1 MNFGNIV
8 YNEDVSRFVEV
19 EGDPESF
26 ISLNKDLDF
35 FRDDDCYIK
44 FVKKC
49 EQLVRHSPDYPIF
62 VRWVKDVLGINF
74 CQVSSQIYDT
84 DATIE
89 MHHGPIFTLYDITSI
104 VLNDF
109 LKKNRKINSMRIVDQ
124 VIQEHFDCRVQVV
137 MLAVTNHEAA
147 HNRDL
152 FLNVNQGIGD
162 ISGFIEK
169 YKNELEDIHK
179 YKVWNYINLCKNNPS
194 FDRGYLDIDHISKI
208 VKL

>member
-19 EGDPESF
+19 EGDPESS
-26 ISLNKDLDF
+26 ISLNKDLDY
-35 FRDDDCYIK
+35 FRDDDCYVK

-109 LKKNRKINSMRIVDQ
+109 LKRNRKINSMRIVDQ

-169 YKNELEDIHK
+169 YRNELEDIHK
-179 YKVWNYINLCKNNPS
+179 YKIWNYINLCKNNPS